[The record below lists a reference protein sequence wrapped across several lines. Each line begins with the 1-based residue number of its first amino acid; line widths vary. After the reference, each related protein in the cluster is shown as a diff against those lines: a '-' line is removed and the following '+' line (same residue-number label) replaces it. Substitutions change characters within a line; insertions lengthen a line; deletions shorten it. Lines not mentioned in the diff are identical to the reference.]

1 MSEEKFILNNWIRE
15 PKIVG
20 SLYEFYI
27 SGEIESPECYIDIFD
42 IARHARHDDT
52 LKFYINSFGGDL
64 FTAIQFLRVLSETDA
79 LVVVSIEGACM
90 SAATLLFLAADQ
102 VEITP
107 HSSIMLH
114 DYSSGTYG
122 KGGDIHRQ
130 ILHERKWSENLFRE
144 VYEDFLSPDE
154 ISSMLNGKEIWLD
167 SDDVMERMQK
177 RADIRKE
184 LALLEEA
191 TKPEKDEDGE

>member
-1 MSEEKFILNNWIRE
+1 MSEEKTILNNWIRE
-15 PKIVG
+15 PKIMG

-27 SGEIESPECYIDIFD
+27 AGEIESPECYIDIFD

-130 ILHERKWSENLFRE
+130 IIHERKWSEKLFRD
-144 VYEDFLSPDE
+144 VYEDFLSENE
-154 ISSMLNGKEIWLD
+154 IDSMLNGKEIWLD
-167 SDDVMERMQK
+167 SDEVLERMQK

-184 LALLEEA
+184 LAELEEA
-191 TKPEKDEDGE
+191 TKPESED

>member
-1 MSEEKFILNNWIRE
+1 MSEEKTILNNWIRE
-15 PKIVG
+15 PKIMG

-27 SGEIESPECYIDIFD
+27 AGEIESPECYIDIFD
-42 IARHARHDDT
+42 IARHAMHDDT

-64 FTAIQFLRVLSETDA
+64 FTAIQFLRVLSETNA

-130 ILHERKWSENLFRE
+130 IIHERKWSEKLFRD
-144 VYEDFLSPDE
+144 VYEYFLSEAE
-154 ISSMLNGKEIWLD
+154 IDSMLNGKEIWLD
-167 SDDVMERMQK
+167 SDEVLERMQK
-177 RADIRKE
+177 RAEIRKE
-184 LALLEEA
+184 LRELEEA
-191 TKPEKDEDGE
+191 TKPDVEQD